1 MEWSDEGIVLSARK
15 YGETSAIVTLLT
27 RNHGVHAGLVRG
39 GSGKRKRGDLQPGN
53 AVAAQWRGRLAEH
66 LGSYT
71 IEMRQAHAA
80 LVLDSPDALAGLS
93 AALGVVE
100 TSLPEHETHIQIYE
114 GLCILLSAIGGGEEW
129 RSAYVKWELGLLGEL
144 GFGLDLSCCAATGEI
159 ENLIYVSPKSGRA
172 VSATAGK
179 PYRGAM
185 LPLPP
190 FLLSKGRAGSIEDV
204 SAGLSLTGYFL
215 KRHVFGHVSNGRM
228 PASRQRFAERI
239 WRQAKANSDVT

>member
-15 YGETSAIVTLLT
+15 HGESSAIVTLLT

-66 LGSYT
+66 LGAYT
-71 IEMRQAHAA
+71 VELNQAHAA
-80 LVLDSPDALAGLS
+80 LVLDSPDALAALS

-100 TSLPEHETHIQIYE
+100 TSLPEHESHEQIFE
-114 GLCILLSAIGGGEEW
+114 GLGILLRAIGGSEDW

-144 GFGLDLSCCAATGEI
+144 GFGLDLSCCAATGEV

-172 VSATAGK
+172 VSAAAGK
-179 PYRGAM
+179 PYIASM

-190 FLLSKGRAGSIEDV
+190 FLLSEGRGGSIGDV
-204 SAGLSLTGYFL
+204 SAGLTLTGYFL
-215 KRHVFGHVSNGRM
+215 KRHIFGHLSGGRM

-239 WRQAKANSDVT
+239 WRQAKADNDDI